1 MECPTQNSQALTMI
15 SSMGGRKSVPSATL
29 MHMGKQL
36 HWKEEDIKM
45 LGKEVTSEPLER
57 KLGIPKQMYWIHSHY
72 F

>member
-1 MECPTQNSQALTMI
+1 MPNTKL
-15 SSMGGRKSVPSATL
+15 SSVNYDIIYGGKKVCAKCHVNAYGKATSL
-29 MHMGKQL
+29 G
-36 HWKEEDIKM
+36 KEEDIKM